1 MLARLANKLI
11 EKAENA
17 PPSKLERK
25 EEATRRRTGSE
36 SVVSSTSARKP
47 SRGDDR
53 DRGFQP
59 TTTSYSSSSR
69 SPYPGTAA
77 PSVASSYATAV
88 SNQADAG
95 ILPLDLVR
103 NDSMADQ
110 LPRSKSGRGE
120 RDRGERRSKDD
131 KRRRDTYD
139 GHQDSR
145 GGDRDEKRDR
155 RDKDDK
161 REKRHDRDRGE
172 RRKSSK
178 SDSKYRDE
186 KESTRAGPD
195 EFAAQVHSSGFTQF
209 PGQYDGG
216 LPGFPA
222 STPKPPS
229 PGLSSH
235 VPDQFPGQFPS
246 SSTAPY
252 RPPLAKSEGG
262 PGLAAEYYGDTGESV
277 LTQPGVRPVAPIIN
291 ATPHLHAA
299 LAQAAPPPEP
309 SSEGH
314 TGAAASFFDSNEGFQ
329 TPSPQPSPKPSGI
342 PVSGAYSG
350 SSSQQGSYAPT
361 AAAIGAAAMGY
372 AAGSIQG
379 SGPSPTIPSDQ
390 GYRPP
395 PNLSN
400 SNVPPPVGFYQS
412 SGPPPN
418 IPTYQ
423 GPQIPPKSTAFPSS
437 GYHSASAPIV
447 PTLGAA
453 AVGAAAG
460 YMMGEHSSS
469 QHQENITQHN
479 TSETFNVKINSQP
492 TGIEPLQGS
501 YAANVPAPAP
511 SNPPSQ
517 SSNIPLFA
525 GLVGAAGLAAA
536 AYTSEYHGSVSNS
549 NSANRPNG
557 RLSGSMLQQHHRH
570 HGPVDKFVDFFRD
583 TRAVGQYEDYSE
595 YMGWCRYCFEPGTT
609 SRDAPRKHYY
619 GRFTKKT
626 STERLGA
633 SNRVDKRTHYGS
645 DSDSRRKNKKSNK
658 SWIAAGLAGAGLA
671 KVGESLFA
679 ANHDFEDTYS
689 VKTGGYQDSTS
700 SLAGRHGSIEVG
712 VTDDS
717 RVYRRESDANR
728 KTTYKVERRSRSRSR
743 ERNSGL
749 AEVAI
754 GGAIGSSV
762 AAAASSS
769 RRRSR
774 SPNKVVIRTEN
785 GDHRLRHSPSAYV
798 EVHRTKKTEPA
809 ALGGFFD
816 SPSERDRKRRAKKKS
831 KNTGFFNFG
840 NGSSSSTDS
849 DLAFGTGHRQLR
861 RKPSKVKENGFS
873 NTALLGLTAA
883 AAAAIAAEEAKGS
896 KEKRKVDLVA
906 VKEKKGKSKQNGRK
920 ETIALVDKEEEQ
932 WVDASEEE
940 EVDYGL
946 AYGLHRR
953 RSQDS
958 LRSDSSGTDK
968 WSWRWGSKKER
979 KKRREETPSKAHPTM
994 SGALTGA
1001 AVGAAAGAA
1010 LSSYEKQ
1017 HSAPHDSSSSLQPL
1031 QYIDPMPV
1039 SDSPHY
1045 DGYNQPMLTNRPQ
1058 PVPLQHVQP
1067 IAPIS
1072 TAVYAAQVPY
1082 THAYTD
1088 PVGSAV
1094 FPQTS
1099 FSYEPTAYD
1108 AYNQPAKNVA
1118 IATISGSVPSDN
1130 FVRDP
1135 VIEKKQRRRNS
1146 SPSFEPHISGPK
1158 RASTVD
1164 DVGVRFALTEQE
1176 EKRQR
1181 KERRRREREE
1191 ENLRND
1197 APDREADG
1205 AGEFDNDRRES
1216 KKSSSDKFEERA
1228 RREVKTLENK
1238 GSWAAPALAGVA
1250 GAVIGSAI
1258 SKREDEMKEE
1268 RGEKRLEE
1276 RRREDE
1282 VLEGERQTKA
1292 DLDRQT
1298 DFDKQRQVE
1307 FEYQRRKEEAEH
1319 QTDFDRQR
1327 QKEADYSERKVSSV
1341 DESDQRSREEAQ
1353 ARIAALAA
1361 RKVKRT
1367 PSPVYEDYTNYG
1379 DFFAPEELRSKKK
1392 SEKGAADTTEP
1403 YVVTIEPPEHRGG
1416 PPSSVA
1422 YTFPAEEDE
1431 DPMKMKLPLHL
1442 AAVPVTLALMEPTPP
1457 GSRAGSVLGDTSPV
1471 IEPQVVVIEPREPKI
1486 AETPNSAS
1494 KGFSNSSDKDST
1506 KPRSPPKVSFGQSE
1520 THEYEVITP
1529 MSNYDEFVEPS
1540 LIEQEA
1546 KDAAEREAALKAAR
1560 EVLDSQAK
1568 PNNNAQE
1575 VHIVEIQPR
1584 RTQHIPGEFGDDLDF
1599 TATVAAGLEG
1609 TGFDPAIVVN
1619 NPDFIRRS
1627 SPPGSEEPA
1636 SFYQQ
1641 PFVET
1646 VSDLDV
1652 INADLKRTL
1661 PRQTGF
1667 VIGEA
1672 TSPAEQKVKVE
1683 KSSDIE
1689 KETGPGK
1696 QIATPPVDVFQ
1707 FQEVSDSDNDKAQVK
1722 RSTRGD
1728 YQANPSSVTSSRAKE
1743 AVRDQFFDASEA
1755 PKPVLNDW
1763 KVENDQVSAKDVPLP
1778 EDDNSGDFETKLV
1791 DTYAKEDYDVYESPP
1806 EDVAS
1811 TVASSAAPEDGY
1823 SGDRRSKRKKS
1834 KRKSSD
1840 HGDAAPTTSSYKFK
1854 DDGREVNGKS
1864 KAEKKGFFSS
1874 VFGKSSDDKAEKSQS
1889 TASSEKTAYDED
1901 EESRKKRKSKERR
1914 SRDHDD
1920 DDVKSLPSRSQ
1931 SGNSESSRISRKE
1944 RDRDDADG
1952 LKRRKMDSTDR
1963 KSARDENEDKDVYD
1977 QPGNRSSAKMSMA
1990 SYVEPSKN
1998 SHGNSDK
2005 DERRRSRSDDE
2016 ADGESGRVTRNL
2028 PTKVYAQASPG
2039 STLSIIP

>member
-11 EKAENA
+11 EKAEDA

-59 TTTSYSSSSR
+59 ISTSYSSSSR

-77 PSVASSYATAV
+77 PSVASSYATAA
-88 SNQADAG
+88 SNQADVG
-95 ILPLDLVR
+95 ILPPDLVG

-110 LPRSKSGRGE
+110 LPRSKSGRDE

-139 GHQDSR
+139 GHHVLR

-186 KESTRAGPD
+186 RESTRAGPD

-222 STPKPPS
+222 SAPKPPS

-291 ATPHLHAA
+291 AAPHLHAA

-342 PVSGAYSG
+342 PVSGAYPG
-350 SSSQQGSYAPT
+350 SSSQQDSYAPT

-372 AAGSIQG
+372 AAGSFQG

-400 SNVPPPVGFYQS
+400 SQVPPPVGFYQS
-412 SGPPPN
+412 SGPPPD

-423 GPQIPPKSTAFPSS
+423 GPQIPPTSTAFPSN
-437 GYHSASAPIV
+437 GYHSASAPII

-469 QHQENITQHN
+469 QHQESITQHN
-479 TSETFNVKINSQP
+479 TSETFNVNINSQP
-492 TGIEPLQGS
+492 PGIEPLQGS
-501 YAANVPAPAP
+501 DAANVPVPAP
-511 SNPPSQ
+511 PNPPSQ

-525 GLVGAAGLAAA
+525 GLAGAAGLAAA
-536 AYTSEYHGSVSNS
+536 AYTSEYHDSASNS
-549 NSANRPNG
+549 NSANQPNG
-557 RLSGSMLQQHHRH
+557 RRPGSMLQQHHRH

-583 TRAVGQYEDYSE
+583 SRAVGQYEDYSE
-595 YMGWCRYCFEPGTT
+595 YMGWCKYCFEPGTT

-619 GRFTKKT
+619 GRFARKT
-626 STERLGA
+626 STERFGA

-671 KVGESLFA
+671 KVGESLFVA
-679 ANHDFEDTYS
+679 SHDFEDTYS
-689 VKTGGYQDSTS
+689 VKTGEYHDSTS

-717 RVYRRESDANR
+717 RVYRRESDENQ

-743 ERNSGL
+743 ERKSGL

-754 GGAIGSSV
+754 GAAIGSSV
-762 AAAASSS
+762 AVAASSS

-774 SPNKVVIRTEN
+774 SPKKVVRTEN
-785 GDHRLRHSPSAYV
+785 GDHRLRHSPSAHV
-798 EVHRTKKTEPA
+798 EVHRTKKTEPGN
-809 ALGGFFD
+809 LGGFFD
-816 SPSERDRKRRAKKKS
+816 SPSERDGKRRAKKKS

-849 DLAFGTGHRQLR
+849 DLAFGTGHKQLR

-883 AAAAIAAEEAKGS
+883 AAAAIAAEEAKNS
-896 KEKRKVDLVA
+896 KGKRKVDLVA

-968 WSWRWGSKKER
+968 WSWRWGSKKEK
-979 KKRREETPSKAHPTM
+979 KKRREETPSKTHSTM
-994 SGALTGA
+994 SGALTGVA
-1001 AVGAAAGAA
+1001 IGTAAGVA

-1017 HSAPHDSSSSLQPL
+1017 HSAPQDSSSSLQPL
-1031 QYIDPMPV
+1031 RYTGPMPV
-1039 SDSPHY
+1039 SESPHY
-1045 DGYNQPMLTNRPQ
+1045 DGYNQPILTNRPG

-1072 TAVYAAQVPY
+1072 TAVYTAQVPY

-1088 PVGSAV
+1088 PVGAAV
-1094 FPQTS
+1094 FPQKP
-1099 FSYEPTAYD
+1099 FSYQPTSYD
-1108 AYNQPAKNVA
+1108 AHNQPAKDVA
-1118 IATISGSVPSDN
+1118 IASIPGSFPSDS
-1130 FVRDP
+1130 FVHDP
-1135 VIEKKQRRRNS
+1135 VVEKKQRRRNS

-1164 DVGVRFALTEQE
+1164 GVGVRFALTEQE

-1181 KERRRREREE
+1181 KERRRRERGE
-1191 ENLRND
+1191 ENLRKD
-1197 APDREADG
+1197 APGREGYG
-1205 AGEFDNDRRES
+1205 AGEFDKDRWRS
-1216 KKSSSDKFEERA
+1216 KKSSIDKSEERV
-1228 RREVKTLENK
+1228 RREDKTPENK
-1238 GSWAAPALAGVA
+1238 GSWAAPALAAVA
-1250 GAVIGSAI
+1250 GAVVGSAI
-1258 SKREDEMKEE
+1258 SKREDEKKEE

-1276 RRREDE
+1276 RRRGDE
-1282 VLEGERQTKA
+1282 VLEGERQRKA
-1292 DLDRQT
+1292 DLDRQR
-1298 DFDKQRQVE
+1298 DFDKQKQME
-1307 FEYQRRKEEAEH
+1307 LEYQRRKEEAER
-1319 QTDFDRQR
+1319 QRDFDRQR
-1327 QKEADYSERKVSSV
+1327 QKEADYNERKVSSV

-1353 ARIAALAA
+1353 TRIAAQAT
-1361 RKVKRT
+1361 RNVKRT
-1367 PSPVYEDYTNYG
+1367 PSPAYEDYTNYG

-1392 SEKGAADTTEP
+1392 AEKGATDTTEP
-1403 YVVTIEPPEHRGG
+1403 YVVTIEPPEHRSG
-1416 PPSSVA
+1416 PPSSIP

-1471 IEPQVVVIEPREPKI
+1471 IEPQIVVIEPREPKST
-1486 AETPNSAS
+1486 ETSNPDS
-1494 KGFSNSSDKDST
+1494 KEFSKSSDKDSP
-1506 KPRSPPKVSFGQSE
+1506 KPRSPPKVSFGQPE

-1529 MSNYDEFVEPS
+1529 MSSHDEFVEPS
-1540 LIEQEA
+1540 FIEQEA

-1568 PNNNAQE
+1568 PSSNAQE
-1575 VHIVEIQPR
+1575 VHIVEIQSR

-1599 TATVAAGLEG
+1599 TATVAAGLER
-1609 TGFDPAIVVN
+1609 TGFDPAIVVDD
-1619 NPDFIRRS
+1619 PDFIRRS
-1627 SPPGSEEPA
+1627 SPPGSEKPA

-1652 INADLKRTL
+1652 INAGLKRTL

-1667 VIGEA
+1667 VIGEV
-1672 TSPAEQKVKVE
+1672 TSPTEQKTKVE
-1683 KSSDIE
+1683 KRSDIE
-1689 KETGPGK
+1689 KETEPEK

-1707 FQEVSDSDNDKAQVK
+1707 FQEVSDSDNDKAQMK
-1722 RSTRGD
+1722 RSTREE
-1728 YQANPSSVTSSRAKE
+1728 YKASPPSVTSLRAKE
-1743 AVRDQFFDASEA
+1743 AVRDQFYDASEA
-1755 PKPVLNDW
+1755 PKSALNDW
-1763 KVENDQVSAKDVPLP
+1763 KVDNDQFSVKDVPLP

-1791 DTYAKEDYDVYESPP
+1791 DTYAAEDRDVYESPP

-1811 TVASSAAPEDGY
+1811 TVASGAAPEDGF
-1823 SGDRRSKRKKS
+1823 SEERRSKRKKS

-1840 HGDAAPTTSSYKFK
+1840 YGDAASPKSSYKSR

-1864 KAEKKGFFSS
+1864 KTEKKGFFSS

-1889 TASSEKTAYDED
+1889 KASSEKTAYDED
-1901 EESRKKRKSKERR
+1901 EESRKKRRSKERR

-1920 DDVKSLPSRSQ
+1920 NDVKSLPSRSQ
-1931 SGNSESSRISRKE
+1931 SGNSESSRRSRRE
-1944 RDRDDADG
+1944 RDKDDADG
-1952 LKRRKMDSTDR
+1952 LRRPKRDSTGR
-1963 KSARDENEDKDVYD
+1963 KSIRDGNEDKDIYD
-1977 QPGNRSSAKMSMA
+1977 RPGNRSSADLSMA
-1990 SYVEPSKN
+1990 SYSEPSKKSRKN
-1998 SHGNSDK
+1998 PDK
-2005 DERRRSRSDDE
+2005 DEQRRSRSDDE
-2016 ADGESGRVTRNL
+2016 ADGELGRATQNL

-2039 STLSIIP
+2039 STLSILL